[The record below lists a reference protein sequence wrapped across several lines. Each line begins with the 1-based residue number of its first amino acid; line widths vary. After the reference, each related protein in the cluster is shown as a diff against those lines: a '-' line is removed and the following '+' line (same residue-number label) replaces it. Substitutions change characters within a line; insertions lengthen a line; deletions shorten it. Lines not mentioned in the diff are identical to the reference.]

1 LIVVDTSVAV
11 KWVVAEPGHHD
22 ALALFD
28 LAHPRVAPDLVLPE
42 FAYVLRKKVIRGE
55 ITSGQMRAAIASI
68 PSAFTQFVPS
78 ADLVDDAVAF
88 AEKLDHSPYD
98 CFFLAC
104 ALGRGV
110 LVSAD
115 LVFLKKCEQ
124 FGLGANVFA
133 LGANVKDLEV
143 KLAQRATSDSPAA
156 GA

>member
-11 KWVVAEPGHHD
+11 KWVVAEAGHQD

-28 LAHPRVAPDLVLPE
+28 LPQPRIAPDLVLPE

-55 ITSGQMRAAIASI
+55 ITSAQMHAAIVSM
-68 PSAFTQFVPS
+68 PSAFIRFVPS
-78 ADLVDDAVAF
+78 ADLVHDAMIF

-104 ALGRGV
+104 AAGRGV
-110 LVSAD
+110 LVTAD
-115 LVFLKKCEQ
+115 LVFLRKCEQ

-133 LGANVKDLEV
+133 LGANVKDLDT
-143 KLAQRATSDSPAA
+143 KLARGAASSPSAA
-156 GA
+156 GS

>member
-28 LAHPRVAPDLVLPE
+28 LTQPRIAPDLVLPE

-68 PSAFTQFVPS
+68 PSAFAQFVPS
-78 ADLVDDAVAF
+78 ADLVADAMTF

-104 ALGRGV
+104 AVGRGV

-115 LVFLKKCEQ
+115 LVFLRKCEQ
-124 FGLGANVFA
+124 FGLGANVFV
-133 LGANVKDLEV
+133 LGANVKELEA
-143 KLAQRATSDSPAA
+143 KLAQRAASDLPAP